1 MCMLRP
7 CCAAGSGVKIFE
19 MISLH
24 ITLWHFLLFEVC
36 IFRQLFLK
44 SGQYSSL
51 VLRPSQ
57 PFNLREKQ
65 LWPLQ
70 FVHNCLCN
78 AYSGLYC
85 TSRHSGCCLLSSLFV
100 WFEAASIWGCHY
112 SFGKPMD
119 IDDPAS
125 YLPIFNRSI
134 VPTYLWYK
142 DKCQDN
148 SSERQDEPGKDSC
161 VYINVVIQCDSSNYH
176 DCDNHWGDVDDQ
188 CNELWVVEHFHF
200 HFSCTE
206 C

>member
-1 MCMLRP
+1 M
-7 CCAAGSGVKIFE
+7 GSILALFWDLPNHSIYMENSYGHYSF
-19 MISLH
+19 LH
-24 ITLWHFLLFEVC
+24 H
-36 IFRQLFLK
+36 
-44 SGQYSSL
+44 
-51 VLRPSQ
+51 
-57 PFNLREKQ
+57 
-65 LWPLQ
+65 
-70 FVHNCLCN
+70 CLYG

-85 TSRHSGCCLLSSLFV
+85 TSRYSGCCSLSSLFV
-100 WFEAASIWGCHY
+100 IWGSIY
-112 SFGKPMD
+112 LRVPLFLWQAMD

-134 VPTYLWYK
+134 VSTYLWYK

-148 SSERQDEPGKDSC
+148 SSECQEEPGKDSC
-161 VYINVVIQCDSSNYH
+161 VYINVVIQCDGSNYH